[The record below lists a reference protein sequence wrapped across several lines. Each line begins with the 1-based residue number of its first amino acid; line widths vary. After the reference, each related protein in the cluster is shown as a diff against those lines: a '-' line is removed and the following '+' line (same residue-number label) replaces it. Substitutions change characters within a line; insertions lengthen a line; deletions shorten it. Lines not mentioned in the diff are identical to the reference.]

1 MIEEAALSNR
11 FVVMPREA
19 NHYGNVHGG
28 EIMHAADNLA
38 YLIASRFSRKNVVTA
53 RVNEINFKAP
63 VKIGDMVEMNGRI
76 TRVGRTSMDVE
87 ICIRAEKLRTG
98 EMFDV
103 ADARF
108 TMVAVDSEGHPVSV
122 KDDGGIERGVV

>member
-1 MIEEAALSNR
+1 MTEEFTLSNR

-38 YLIASRFSRKNVVTA
+38 YMIASSYSRKNVVTA
-53 RVNEINFKAP
+53 RVNEINFKSP
-63 VKIGDMVEMNGRI
+63 VKIGDMVEMDGRI

-98 EMFDV
+98 EKFEV

-108 TMVAVDSEGHPVSV
+108 TMVAVDSGGRPVPV
-122 KDDGGIERGVV
+122 KDDEGIERGAV